1 MPFSFLC
8 NPCNL
13 YFLLAFFKFGQSLT
27 ILTKTYFTMSV
38 EIITKQDL
46 EVFKQELISALQDLL
61 QVHPTEQKKWLK
73 TNEVRK
79 ILKLSPG
86 TLQNLRINGTLP
98 YTKIGGVYFYPHD
111 EIMKLLR
118 ENLRN
123 VR

>member
-1 MPFSFLC
+1 
-8 NPCNL
+8 
-13 YFLLAFFKFGQSLT
+13 
-27 ILTKTYFTMSV
+27 MSV

-46 EVFKQELISALQDLL
+46 EVFKQELLTALQDLL
-61 QVHPTEQKKWLK
+61 QVHPTDQKKWLK

-111 EIMKLLR
+111 EIIKLLR

-123 VR
+123 VE